1 MIKRNLP
8 LMITIGVFV
17 LGYIYCLTQFP
28 GFASTRVICNI
39 LTDNAF
45 LGIIAVGMTFVILSG
60 GIDLSVGSVIAF
72 TGVFL
77 AKVIGDFGLSP
88 LLAFPL
94 VLVMGCAFG
103 AFMGLL
109 IDALKIPA
117 FIITL
122 AGMFFL
128 RGVSYLVSEESI
140 PINHPVYDTLSSL
153 AWKIPGGGRLSAMGL
168 LMLAVVVIGILLA
181 HRTRFGNQVYAIGGN
196 ATSANLMGIS
206 TRSTTIRIYMLST
219 GLATLAGIVFSIYT
233 QAGYALAGVGVELDA
248 IASVVI
254 GGTLLSGGV
263 GTVLGTLFGVAI
275 QGLIQ
280 TYINF
285 DGTLSSWWTK
295 IAIGILLF
303 IFIALQRGLTVLWE
317 NRQSS
322 PEFASDKSQHC
333 AAIKTPLRVERRRS
347 LRVRELTDKAFDIF
361 NHMVVADKERTALV
375 QGFRDNIQN
384 TLFAIARFTARL
396 FRQECHR
403 VALIQ

>member
-17 LGYIYCLTQFP
+17 LGYLYCLTQFP

-140 PINHPVYDTLSSL
+140 PINHPIYDTLSSL

-168 LMLAVVVIGILLA
+168 LMLAVVVIGIFLA

-196 ATSANLMGIS
+196 AGGDCLLDLYPG
-206 TRSTTIRIYMLST
+206 RICAGGRRCGT
-219 GLATLAGIVFSIYT
+219 GCYR
-233 QAGYALAGVGVELDA
+233 
-248 IASVVI
+248 
-254 GGTLLSGGV
+254 LSGNWRYA
-263 GTVLGTLFGVAI
+263 FERWRW
-275 QGLIQ
+275 
-280 TYINF
+280 N
-285 DGTLSSWWTK
+285 
-295 IAIGILLF
+295 GIRDAF
-303 IFIALQRGLTVLWE
+303 WRGDSGA
-317 NRQSS
+317 N
-322 PEFASDKSQHC
+322 SDLYQ
-333 AAIKTPLRVERRRS
+333 L
-347 LRVRELTDKAFDIF
+347 
-361 NHMVVADKERTALV
+361 
-375 QGFRDNIQN
+375 
-384 TLFAIARFTARL
+384 
-396 FRQECHR
+396 
-403 VALIQ
+403 

>member
-1 MIKRNLP
+1 
-8 LMITIGVFV
+8 MITLAVFV
-17 LGYIYCLTQFP
+17 LGYLYCLTQFP

-77 AKVIGDFGLSP
+77 AKAIGFWGISP
-88 LLAFPL
+88 LVAFPL

-140 PINHPVYDTLSSL
+140 PINHPVYDTLSGL
-153 AWKIPGGGRLSAMGL
+153 AWTIPGGGRLSAMGL
-168 LMLAVVVIGILLA
+168 LMLLVVVAGIFVAPIAPALA
-181 HRTRFGNQVYAIGGN
+181 TGVCHRRQRHVGESDGDFDSQRHDPYLYALHRTGD
-196 ATSANLMGIS
+196 
-206 TRSTTIRIYMLST
+206 
-219 GLATLAGIVFSIYT
+219 AGRDRLFPFIPV
-233 QAGYALAGVGVELDA
+233 AGYALAGVGVELDA

-275 QGLIQ
+275 RGLIQ

-317 NRQSS
+317 NRQN
-322 PEFASDKSQHC
+322 
-333 AAIKTPLRVERRRS
+333 AAVTRVSGAGSR
-347 LRVRELTDKAFDIF
+347 
-361 NHMVVADKERTALV
+361 
-375 QGFRDNIQN
+375 
-384 TLFAIARFTARL
+384 
-396 FRQECHR
+396 
-403 VALIQ
+403 

>member
-8 LMITIGVFV
+8 LMITLGVFV
-17 LGYIYCLTQFP
+17 LGYLYCLTQFP

-77 AKVIGDFGLSP
+77 AKAIGFWGISP

-94 VLVMGCAFG
+94 VLIMGCAFG

-140 PINHPVYDTLSSL
+140 PINHPIYDTLSSL

-168 LMLAVVVIGILLA
+168 
-181 HRTRFGNQVYAIGGN
+181 VYAIGGS

-219 GLATLAGIVFSIYT
+219 GLATLAGIVFSVYT

-322 PEFASDKSQHC
+322 PV
-333 AAIKTPLRVERRRS
+333 TRVNTS
-347 LRVRELTDKAFDIF
+347 LTGR
-361 NHMVVADKERTALV
+361 
-375 QGFRDNIQN
+375 
-384 TLFAIARFTARL
+384 
-396 FRQECHR
+396 
-403 VALIQ
+403 

>member
-17 LGYIYCLTQFP
+17 LGYLYCLTQFP

-168 LMLAVVVIGILLA
+168 LMLAVVVIGIFLA

-206 TRSTTIRIYMLST
+206 TRSNYNSHL
-219 GLATLAGIVFSIYT
+219 
-233 QAGYALAGVGVELDA
+233 YALYRTGDTGRNCLLDLYPGRICAGGRRC
-248 IASVVI
+248 
-254 GGTLLSGGV
+254 GTG
-263 GTVLGTLFGVAI
+263 
-275 QGLIQ
+275 
-280 TYINF
+280 
-285 DGTLSSWWTK
+285 
-295 IAIGILLF
+295 
-303 IFIALQRGLTVLWE
+303 R
-317 NRQSS
+317 
-322 PEFASDKSQHC
+322 
-333 AAIKTPLRVERRRS
+333 
-347 LRVRELTDKAFDIF
+347 
-361 NHMVVADKERTALV
+361 
-375 QGFRDNIQN
+375 
-384 TLFAIARFTARL
+384 
-396 FRQECHR
+396 HR
-403 VALIQ
+403 VGGDWWYVVKWWGRNGAGNAFWRGDSGTDSDLHKL

>member
-1 MIKRNLP
+1 M
-8 LMITIGVFV
+8 
-17 LGYIYCLTQFP
+17 
-28 GFASTRVICNI
+28 ICNI

-77 AKVIGDFGLSP
+77 AKV
-88 LLAFPL
+88 
-94 VLVMGCAFG
+94 
-103 AFMGLL
+103 
-109 IDALKIPA
+109 
-117 FIITL
+117 
-122 AGMFFL
+122 
-128 RGVSYLVSEESI
+128 
-140 PINHPVYDTLSSL
+140 
-153 AWKIPGGGRLSAMGL
+153 
-168 LMLAVVVIGILLA
+168 
-181 HRTRFGNQVYAIGGN
+181 NQVYAIGGN

-322 PEFASDKSQHC
+322 PV
-333 AAIKTPLRVERRRS
+333 TRV
-347 LRVRELTDKAFDIF
+347 
-361 NHMVVADKERTALV
+361 
-375 QGFRDNIQN
+375 NIAQ
-384 TLFAIARFTARL
+384 R
-396 FRQECHR
+396 
-403 VALIQ
+403 